1 MSSSRLNS
9 SVKFFTKGF
18 AMFGELSSTDGILK
32 VKDLA
37 INNSLAN
44 HFSEIERS
52 ITSEFNKIQDKE
64 NEKKKHQ
71 LRKKGLQNDT

>member
-18 AMFGELSSTDGILK
+18 AMFGELSSTDGIL
-32 VKDLA
+32 KDLA